1 MSEKIYFETPKGK
14 IVKGMRSD
22 GKIAYHIEWAAG
34 FGPTFTQ
41 AFEDAQSAFAQEVA
55 RKMEPYVPWDF
66 GTLAQSQHIASEYK
80 KGLIV
85 YATPYA
91 RRQYY
96 TLGYHH
102 PQDGLGL
109 RGPKWGQRCAADN
122 RVHFVQF
129 ARAAVREQ
137 LKKR

>member
-1 MSEKIYFETPKGK
+1 MSEKIYFESPKGK

-22 GKIAYHIEWAAG
+22 GKVAYHIEWAAG

-80 KGLIV
+80 KGPDSV
-85 YATPYA
+85 C
-91 RRQYY
+91 Y
-96 TLGYHH
+96 TVCTAPVLHSRLPSSPGR
-102 PQDGLGL
+102 LGL
-109 RGPKWGQRCAADN
+109 ARPQMGAAL
-122 RVHFVQF
+122 RS
-129 ARAAVREQ
+129 R
-137 LKKR
+137 